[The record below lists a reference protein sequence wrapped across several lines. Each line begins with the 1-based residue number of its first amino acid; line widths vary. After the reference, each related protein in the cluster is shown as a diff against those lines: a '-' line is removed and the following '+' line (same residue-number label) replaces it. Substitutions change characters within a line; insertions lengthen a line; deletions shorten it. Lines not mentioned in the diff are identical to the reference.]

1 MKERRRMRFI
11 RMMKRNTGTREKM
24 WAGHTAPF
32 FACRKVKT
40 LPSETQKGPQGAF
53 WGRRRYQRSRSAI
66 LPFLPSHSAASGIGS
81 LRSVIFGQ
89 ISANSTFS

>member
-1 MKERRRMRFI
+1 MRFI

-32 FACRKVKT
+32 FCPQK
-40 LPSETQKGPQGAF
+40 SETVYPKRKKGPQGAF
-53 WGRRRYQRSRSAI
+53 FYGRRRYQRSRSAI

-81 LRSVIFGQ
+81 LRSVMFGQ
-89 ISANSTFS
+89 ISASSTFS

>member
-1 MKERRRMRFI
+1 MRFI

-24 WAGHTAPF
+24 WAGQTAPF
-32 FACRKVKT
+32 FCPQESET
-40 LPSETQKGPQGAF
+40 HSPETQKGPQGAF

-81 LRSVIFGQ
+81 LRSVMFGQ
-89 ISANSTFS
+89 ISASSTFS